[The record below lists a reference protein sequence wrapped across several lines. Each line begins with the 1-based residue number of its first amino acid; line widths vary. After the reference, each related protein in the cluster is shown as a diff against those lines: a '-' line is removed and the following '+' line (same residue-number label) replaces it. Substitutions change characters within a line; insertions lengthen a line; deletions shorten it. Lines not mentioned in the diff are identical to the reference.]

1 MVVLLIKF
9 CVVVYLINNV
19 FMFELLFFGIL
30 NLLVRVNEI
39 FVFDECVG
47 FLLLIGVVL
56 FIIIIILS

>member
-1 MVVLLIKF
+1 MIKF
-9 CVVVYLINNV
+9 WVVFYLINNV

-30 NLLVRVNEI
+30 NLLVRINEI